1 MRGEHRTPAALAAYR
16 VVDLS
21 DSVGG
26 QFCAR
31 LFADMGADVTL
42 AEPAGGSATRRM
54 EPFDRRGR
62 SLQFFHLNY
71 NKKILALSE
80 TGDEVDGLLRAADV
94 VVTSG
99 GFDERRALALD
110 PDVVL
115 VQVTPFGTD
124 GPLRHWKAPEIVLQA
139 LSGMMNSNGTPGREP
154 LYGVGQRASYAA
166 GVAAYA
172 GALAALYA
180 RNAGAGGQRVAV
192 DAAET
197 AAAMCFPYVLQ
208 YIYNGT
214 DRRRGD
220 QDIPAGQVMC
230 RDGWVCIWVYNHRF
244 TALCRTL
251 GLEAL
256 IDDPRFADPRER
268 SRNWDAFFAL
278 VQEKVADREAQEVV
292 ASLQAAQVIA
302 AKASRPSELAE
313 SPHLAAR
320 GYWETIMHDGEPRRV
335 LGPPFRMGLTP
346 RVTSAV
352 GGAAR

>member
-1 MRGEHRTPAALAAYR
+1 MLAALAAYR

-21 DSVGG
+21 QSVGG

-31 LFADMGADVTL
+31 LFADMGADVSL
-42 AEPAGGSATRRM
+42 IEPPGGSATRRIG
-54 EPFDRRGR
+54 PFDRKGR
-62 SLQFFHLNY
+62 SLPFFHLNF
-71 NKKILALSE
+71 NKEILAQPAAGGE
-80 TGDEVDGLLRAADV
+80 MAGLLRAADV
-94 VVTSG
+94 VVASRG
-99 GFDERRALALD
+99 LDEWQASALNA
-110 PDVVL
+110 DVVL
-115 VQVTPFGTD
+115 VEITPFGTD

-139 LSGMMNSNGTPGREP
+139 LSGMMNNNGTPGREP

-172 GALAALYA
+172 GAVAALFA

-244 TALCRTL
+244 AAVCRTL

-256 IDDPRFADPRER
+256 IDDPRFAEPGER
-268 SRNWDAFFAL
+268 SRHWDAFFGL
-278 VQEKVADREAQEVV
+278 VQARVADRTAADVV

-302 AKASRPSELAE
+302 AKASRPSELAL

-320 GYWETIMHDGEPRRV
+320 GYWQTVVHDGESRRV
-335 LGPPFRMGLTP
+335 LGPPFRMSLTP
-346 RVTSAV
+346 RAALADE
-352 GGAAR
+352 AAR

>member
-1 MRGEHRTPAALAAYR
+1 MSGESRTPAALAAYR

-42 AEPAGGSATRRM
+42 VEPPEGSATRRM
-54 EPFDRRGR
+54 RPFDRRGR
-62 SLQFFHLNY
+62 SLQFFHLNH
-71 NKKILALSE
+71 NKKILAS
-80 TGDEVDGLLRAADV
+80 TGGEPVGDGLLRTADV
-94 VVTSG
+94 VITSG
-99 GFDERRALALD
+99 GLDEGRALAINPAL
-110 PDVVL
+110 VL
-115 VQVTPFGTD
+115 VEVTAFGTD
-124 GPLRHWKAPEIVLQA
+124 GPLRHWKGPEIVLQA

-172 GALAALYA
+172 GALAALLA

-230 RDGWVCIWVYNHRF
+230 RDGWICIWVYNHRF
-244 TALCRTL
+244 AAVCRTL

-256 IDDPRFADPRER
+256 IDDPRFAEPGER
-268 SRNWDAFFAL
+268 SRHWDAFFGL
-278 VQEKVADREAQEVV
+278 VQARVADRAAADVV

-302 AKASRPSELAE
+302 AKASRPSELAL

-320 GYWETIMHDGEPRRV
+320 GYWQTVVHDGEPRRV
-335 LGPPFRMGLTP
+335 LGPPFRMSPTP
-346 RVTSAV
+346 RATSADE
-352 GGAAR
+352 AA